1 MPTDASA
8 LTGVSHLVDLLRYR
22 ATHDGRER
30 GYTYV
35 VDGETARRHLTYEQL
50 DQRARAIAARLQSLN
65 LAGERALL
73 LYPTGLDFIAAFFG
87 CLYAG
92 VIAVPAYPPRRNRNL
107 KRIQA
112 IAADATPRIALTVQ
126 EVLDR
131 VELMAGDT
139 PTLEGMRWWATDSC
153 EVDSAEA
160 WTPPQI
166 DPQTLA
172 FLQYTSGSTGAP
184 KGVMLSHANL
194 MHNASIIS
202 RAFQPRAAAGSLFWL
217 PLYHDM
223 GLIGGVL
230 QPLYLGNPN
239 TLFSATHFLQKPVR
253 WMRLLS
259 DLGAG
264 ISGGPNFAYD
274 LCVERVSEEEK
285 DDLDLSQWSLAFN
298 GAEPVRAETMDRFTA
313 AFSRCGFRR
322 EAFYPCYGLAEATL
336 LVTGGERDEPP
347 VVRSYE
353 VEALQAGRAERVK
366 MPGGD
371 SSARR
376 LVSSGRSL
384 ANQRVE
390 IVDSETGDRM
400 PEGRVGE
407 IWVAGPSV
415 ARGYW
420 QRPDLSIETFGAGFS
435 DKREPFLR
443 TGDLGFFDDGEL
455 FIAGRVKDLIII
467 RGVNHYPQDIELTV
481 QQAHDDLR
489 ITPGAAFSI
498 GGEGAERLVVVQE
511 TTRRRHLA
519 VEEICA
525 AIRRS
530 IAAEHDISVAAIV
543 LLKPHSIPR
552 TSSGKIQRTAC
563 RDAYLAGTLSS
574 AATWSAD
581 QGLRRGRNR
590 VDDSAGN
597 GIAPCAPAKLNTH
610 GRREPISP
618 AMPSGLGLRQSAANS
633 VGIEARR
640 DSAVVVLDL
649 VRGVAR
655 DRAGDLNLDTNLMEL
670 SLDSLERMEI
680 VAAVEDHFG
689 GRFPEEAILE
699 MHSCRDIVT
708 AVEKHLQVETVQ
720 PTERHLVQ
728 PEDYDFAQFPEYRKL
743 RESFQ
748 VLDRA
753 GFANPYFTCHEGIT
767 TDRTVIAGREYVNY
781 CSYNYL
787 GMSGDPHVVLA
798 AQQAIECYGT
808 SVSASRLVSGEKPIH
823 GLLERALADFI
834 GAEEAV
840 VFVGG
845 HATNETTIGHLMGPG
860 DLILHD
866 ALAHN
871 SIIQGCRMSG
881 ARRRAFPHNDWEAC
895 GQLLQRYRSEHRR
908 VLIVVEGVYSMDGD
922 WADLYRFAELKRR
935 HRCNLMVDEAHS
947 LGTMGRSG
955 RGMSEFCDLHPR
967 DVDLWM
973 GTLSKSLGSCGGY
986 IAGTKELVEYLKY
999 TAPGFV
1005 YSVGLSPAN
1014 AAAAAKSLELLEAEP
1029 ERVERLRHNAA
1040 LFLRL
1045 ARQAELNTGLSHNTP
1060 IVPVITGN
1068 SLLALELS
1076 QGLFGRGINVQP
1088 IMHPAVEESAA
1099 RLRFFLTSTHTEEQI
1114 RDTVEV
1120 LADEWR
1126 RLMPSSHVPRPHLH
1140 TAPRSTSSEPIL
1152 PAAP

>member
-1 MPTDASA
+1 MLTDASE
-8 LTGVSHLVDLLRYR
+8 LKDVSNLVDLLQHR
-22 ATHDGRER
+22 AAHTGRER
-30 GYTYV
+30 GYTYI
-35 VDGETARRHLTYEQL
+35 VDGETTRRHLTYEKL
-50 DQRARAIAARLQSLN
+50 DERARAIAATLQSLG
-65 LAGERALL
+65 LEGERALL

-112 IAADATPRIALTVQ
+112 IAADATPRIALTMQ

-131 VELMAGDT
+131 VELMAGDS
-139 PTLEGMRWWATDSC
+139 PTLDGLRWWATDSIAT
-153 EVDSAEA
+153 ESADN
-160 WTPPQI
+160 WTPPKI
-166 DPQTLA
+166 DSQSLA

-194 MHNASIIS
+194 LHNASVIS
-202 RAFQPRAAAGSLFWL
+202 QVFRPQAASGAIFWL

-230 QPLYLGNPN
+230 QPLYMGNPN
-239 TLFSATHFLQKPVR
+239 TLFSPTHFLQKPVR
-253 WMRLLS
+253 WLRLLS

-264 ISGGPNFAYD
+264 ISGGPNFAYE
-274 LCVERVSEEEK
+274 LCVERISEAEK
-285 DDLDLSQWSLAFN
+285 DELDLSQWSLAFN
-298 GAEPVRAETMDRFTA
+298 GAEPVRAETMDRFTE
-313 AFSRCGFRR
+313 AFARCGFRR

-336 LVTGGERDEPP
+336 LVTGGAGHEPP
-347 VVRSYE
+347 VVGCYDA
-353 VEALQAGRAERVK
+353 EAIQLGRAERVD
-366 MPGGD
+366 PAIRGV
-371 SSARR
+371 ARRR
-376 LVSSGRSL
+376 LVSSGRCL
-384 ANQRVE
+384 ADQHVE
-390 IVDSETGDRM
+390 IVHPESQQPL
-400 PEGRVGE
+400 PEGRIGE
-407 IWVAGPSV
+407 VWVSGPSV

-420 QRPDLSIETFGAGFS
+420 QLPELSKDTFQARLPR
-435 DKREPFLR
+435 KKERYLR
-443 TGDLGFFDDGEL
+443 TGDLGFYDRGEL

-489 ITPGAAFSI
+489 IAPGAAFSV
-498 GGEGAERLVVVQE
+498 GGEGAERLIVVQE
-511 TTRRRHLA
+511 TIRRPHLP

-525 AIRRS
+525 TIRRA
-530 IAAEHDISVAAIV
+530 IAAEHDVAVAAIV

-552 TSSGKIQRTAC
+552 TSSGKIQRSAC
-563 RDAYLAGTLSS
+563 REGYLTGTLSTV
-574 AATWSAD
+574 ATWSSD
-581 QGLRRGRNR
+581 QGLRRGRTR
-590 VDDSAGN
+590 IEEPTSAA
-597 GIAPCAPAKLNTH
+597 IAPHTPVSKSFS
-610 GRREPISP
+610 GRRDHVQP
-618 AMPSGLGLRQSAANS
+618 AVPLAHGLNQLAAS
-633 VGIEARR
+633 SSSFEGRR
-640 DSAVVVLDL
+640 DLSIVVLDL

-655 DRAGDLNLDTNLMEL
+655 DRAAELTIKTNLMEL

-680 VAAVEDHFG
+680 VSAIEDYFG

-699 MHSCRDIVT
+699 MHSCRDIVA
-708 AVEKHLQVETVQ
+708 AVEKHLQTETVQ

-728 PEDYDFAQFPEYRKL
+728 PEDYDFAQSPEYRKL
-743 RESFQ
+743 RESIQ
-748 VLDRA
+748 ALDRV
-753 GFANPYFTCHEGIT
+753 GLANPYFTCHEGIT
-767 TDRTVIAGREYVNY
+767 ADRTIIDGREYINF

-787 GMSGDPHVVLA
+787 GMSGDPEVSQA
-798 AQQAIECYGT
+798 AQEAIERYGT

-823 GLLERALADFI
+823 AELERALADFI
-834 GAEEAV
+834 GTEEAI

-845 HATNETTIGHLMGPG
+845 HATNESTIGHLMGSG

-871 SIIQGCRMSG
+871 SIVQGCRMSG

-895 GQLLQRYRSEHRR
+895 GQLLQRYRSEYRR

-922 WADLYRFAELKRR
+922 WADLDRFAELKRR

-955 RGMSEFCDLHPR
+955 RGMSEFCDLHPQ

-986 IAGTKELVEYLKY
+986 IAGAKELVEYLKY

-1005 YSVGLSPAN
+1005 FSVGISPAN
-1014 AAAAAKSLELLEAEP
+1014 AASAAKALELIEAEP

-1060 IVPVITGN
+1060 IVPIITGN
-1068 SLLALELS
+1068 SLIALKLS
-1076 QGLFGRGINVQP
+1076 QNLFERGINVQP
-1088 IMHPAVEESAA
+1088 IIYPAVEESAA
-1099 RLRFFLTSTHTEEQI
+1099 RLRFFLTSMHSEDQI
-1114 RDTVEV
+1114 RHSAEV
-1120 LADEWR
+1120 LAEEWQR
-1126 RLMPSSHVPRPHLH
+1126 IMPATHISPKALPSRTDPIEPV
-1140 TAPRSTSSEPIL
+1140 AP
-1152 PAAP
+1152 